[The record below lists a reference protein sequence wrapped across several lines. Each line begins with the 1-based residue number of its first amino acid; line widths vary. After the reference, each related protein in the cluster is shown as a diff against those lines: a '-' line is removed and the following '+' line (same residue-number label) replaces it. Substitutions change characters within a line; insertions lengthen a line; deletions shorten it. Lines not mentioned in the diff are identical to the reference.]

1 MRPKLKIEFMLAII
15 YTMKQ
20 NSNEISCAN
29 SAVLSSL
36 VTMGKYDKFGFNSP
50 NNFLTRPWSVCLCL
64 STTDWSTEL
73 QLQADHASKG
83 GKILLNGRDWTNQ
96 GADKIFKKARQFLD
110 RTGDEKYCSFDPDDN
125 DLDLIPI
132 AWMITGS
139 SGDDPCEDDSYESS
153 FQGEINTETEL
164 KNLICA
170 FLDDAKSQVKP
181 FSEDHVSSM
190 MSKKGPNE
198 PMTFDDRTRIEI
210 PIDEISIAPIHNPDG
225 SSTGKWFKT
234 TLVERCWG
242 VFSGDRVIWL
252 ASSLQNAACLS

>member
-1 MRPKLKIEFMLAII
+1 MIKNFFSNAVRPKLKIDFMLAII

-83 GKILLNGRDWTNQ
+83 GTIRLNGHNWTNQ
-96 GADKIFKKARQFLD
+96 GADKIFKKARQFLK
-110 RTGDEKYCSFDPDDN
+110 RTQDEKFCSFDPESD
-125 DLDLIPI
+125 DLDLIPML
-132 AWMITGS
+132 WMITGD
-139 SGDDPCEDDSYESS
+139 GMDCDLE
-153 FQGEINTETEL
+153 GELKTETEL

-170 FLDDAKSQVKP
+170 FLDDATSQVQP
-181 FSEDHVSSM
+181 FLEGLVSSL
-190 MSKKGPNE
+190 MSRKE
-198 PMTFDDRTRIEI
+198 LETFDDRTCCIEI